1 MVLLVY
7 STVDYESFDH
17 LVYWHQE
24 MEKQA
29 DQNTIKFVV
38 GTKID
43 ITEPEDD
50 QETVPKQVAAA
61 FAKKINAQFFLTSAK
76 DNLGIDKMFQTSAEL
91 CSDHME
97 LRNDNDVSCL
107 GHFEQ
112 YFYLKFSNVSHL
124 MLLRTAEN
132 TRKYGRGQL
141 NPPHRNND
149 RIG

>member
-7 STVDYESFDH
+7 STVDYESFDD
-17 LVYWHQE
+17 LVYWYKE

-50 QETVPKQVAAA
+50 QETVPKQVAAE

-76 DNLGIDKMFQTSAEL
+76 ENLGINKMFQTSAEL
-91 CSDHME
+91 CSEHME

-107 GHFEQ
+107 R
-112 YFYLKFSNVSHL
+112 N
-124 MLLRTAEN
+124 TAE
-132 TRKYGRGQL
+132 Y
-141 NPPHRNND
+141 
-149 RIG
+149 